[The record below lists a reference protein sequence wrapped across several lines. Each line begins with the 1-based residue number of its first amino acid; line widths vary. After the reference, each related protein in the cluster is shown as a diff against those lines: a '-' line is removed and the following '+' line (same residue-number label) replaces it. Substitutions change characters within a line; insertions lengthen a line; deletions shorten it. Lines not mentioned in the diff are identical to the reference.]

1 MDKSL
6 FKELALKLGTPS
18 YVFDSDEFEKR
29 AQLVKTEFGTDTGLC
44 FSIKANFLQTSFLQ

>member
-6 FKELALKLGTPS
+6 FKELAMKLGTPS

-29 AQLVKTEFGTDTGLC
+29 AQLVKTEFGADIGIC
-44 FSIKANFLQTSFLQ
+44 

>member
-18 YVFDSDEFEKR
+18 YAFDSDEFEK
-29 AQLVKTEFGTDTGLC
+29 LSL
-44 FSIKANFLQTSFLQ
+44 IHI